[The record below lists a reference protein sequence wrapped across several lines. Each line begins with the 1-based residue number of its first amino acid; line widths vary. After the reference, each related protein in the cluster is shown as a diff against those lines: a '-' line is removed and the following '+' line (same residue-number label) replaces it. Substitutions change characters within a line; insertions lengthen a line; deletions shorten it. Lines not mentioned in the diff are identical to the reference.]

1 MTLGLNRH
9 DRVRSHRKTI
19 VIGVPRFFA
28 RCSKK
33 IEHGFRSGREDYRF
47 PGSLL
52 NGSLSIM
59 KSMSEYSPKTTISV
73 SGRDG
78 PPSLTFQND
87 SLTIGPPELMNP
99 YEMILGGSKLSWVE
113 QHRLVRRLGSGG
125 QGVVFLCER
134 VGADRFTLP
143 VALKIFSPEGYA
155 DAQAYHAAMGRMAQ
169 VAVRIAQIQQD
180 NLIDVHN
187 LIEHQ
192 RVRVLEME
200 WVDGFD
206 LHRLLS
212 TTMLDHAREQVS
224 EDRWEHLNDV
234 IVTAGVAQPRLKPGV
249 AINVLR
255 DCLAALSAL
264 HREGIVH
271 GDVKPSNIML
281 KRTGNVKLID
291 IGSAYEWASG
301 SRVRTCTPSY
311 AAPEVLEGDG
321 GSPQA
326 DLASLGYVLV
336 EMLAG
341 APPFAGINDRDTLL
355 DAKRTI
361 LESVPNTLPEEVVRN
376 DLLMNLIG
384 GLIAP
389 DPADR
394 FPSAEAAD
402 LVEQGAASFHR
413 QLVHSNLASEYSNE
427 IRVWL
432 QELD

>member
-1 MTLGLNRH
+1 
-9 DRVRSHRKTI
+9 
-19 VIGVPRFFA
+19 
-28 RCSKK
+28 
-33 IEHGFRSGREDYRF
+33 
-47 PGSLL
+47 
-52 NGSLSIM
+52 M
-59 KSMSEYSPKTTISV
+59 KSDRKFSQATTASV
-73 SGRDG
+73 PGRDV
-78 PPSLTFQND
+78 PASVTVQNV

-99 YEMILGGSKLSWVE
+99 YDSVLKEEKLSWIE
-113 QHRLVRRLGSGG
+113 QHRLIRRLGSGG

-134 VGADRFTLP
+134 VGADHFRLP

-155 DAQAYHAAMGRMAQ
+155 DADAYHTAMARMAK
-169 VAVRIAQIQQD
+169 VAVRVAQIQQD

-187 LIEHQ
+187 LIEHK
-192 RVRVLEME
+192 RIRVLEME

-206 LHRLLS
+206 LHQLLS
-212 TTMLDHAREQVS
+212 NRMLERARQQVS
-224 EDRWEHLNDV
+224 GDRWDYLNNV
-234 IVTAGVAQPRLKPGV
+234 IVTAGASQPRLKPGV

-255 DCLAALSAL
+255 DALAALSAL
-264 HREGIVH
+264 HREGIAH
-271 GDVKPSNIML
+271 GDVKSANIML
-281 KRTGNVKLID
+281 KRTGNAKLID
-291 IGSAYEWASG
+291 IGSAYEWDTG

-341 APPFAGINDRDTLL
+341 EHPFAGIQDRDALL
-355 DAKRTI
+355 DAKKTVLDR
-361 LESVPNTLPEEVVRN
+361 VPNSLPEEVVCN
-376 DLLMNLIG
+376 ELLMNLIG

-413 QLVHSNLASEYSNE
+413 QLVHGNLASEYENE

>member
-1 MTLGLNRH
+1 MTEP
-9 DRVRSHRKTI
+9 SYC
-19 VIGVPRFFA
+19 F
-28 RCSKK
+28 
-33 IEHGFRSGREDYRF
+33 GREDDRF
-47 PGSLL
+47 PGLLL
-52 NGSLSIM
+52 NGASLNM
-59 KSMSEYSPKTTISV
+59 NEYSPKTTVTV
-73 SGRDG
+73 SRREG
-78 PPSLTFQND
+78 PPSLTFQNV
-87 SLTIGPPELMNP
+87 SLAIGPPELMNP
-99 YEMILGGSKLSWVE
+99 YEAILGEPKLSWVE
-113 QHRLVRRLGSGG
+113 QHRLVKRLGSGG

-134 VGADRFTLP
+134 VGADHFTLP

-155 DAQAYHAAMGRMAQ
+155 DAKAYVAAMGRMAQ

-180 NLIDVHN
+180 NLLDVHN
-187 LIEHQ
+187 LIEHK
-192 RVRVLEME
+192 RVRILEME
-200 WVDGFD
+200 WIDGFD

-212 TTMLDHAREQVS
+212 TRMLERARQQVTD
-224 EDRWEHLNDV
+224 DRWDYMNDV
-234 IVTAGVAQPRLKPGV
+234 IVTPGVSQPRLKPGV

-271 GDVKPSNIML
+271 GDVKSSNIML
-281 KRTGNVKLID
+281 KRTGNAKLID
-291 IGSAYEWASG
+291 IGSAYAWGDGE
-301 SRVRTCTPSY
+301 RVRTCTPSY

-341 APPFAGINDRDTLL
+341 AAPFAGISDRDALL

-361 LESVPNTLPEEVVRN
+361 LDQIPHTLPEEIVRN
-376 DLLMNLIG
+376 DLLMNLIA

-413 QLVHSNLASEYSNE
+413 QLVHGNLASEYENE

-432 QELD
+432 EELE